1 MRAPTD
7 RKAAGAAA
15 SALGLGL
22 VILAAGHLLLY
33 VVLTAD
39 ARSALASANEQHE
52 PAQLANAQDPGHPPQ
67 PGTEAYSTWLRSYEL
82 WFASK
87 DYAVH
92 GRHETL
98 VKTGMILSFLIG
110 LGLLG
115 QGWIRASRRPGVPQG
130 SSGRARGRRP
140 ARVVPLRPVGQRVAA
155 RPSAT
160 RPIAVRP
167 IAIAGGATR
176 HRKSA

>member
-1 MRAPTD
+1 MRAPSD
-7 RKAAGAAA
+7 HKAAGAAA

-39 ARSALASANEQHE
+39 ARSALASASEQHE
-52 PAQLANAQDPGHPPQ
+52 PAQLVGAKDPGHPPQ

-115 QGWIRASRRPGVPQG
+115 QGWMRASRRQSAPQSG
-130 SSGRARGRRP
+130 SGRARSRRP
-140 ARVVPLRPVGQRVAA
+140 ARVVPLRPVGQPVAA
-155 RPSAT
+155 

-167 IAIAGGATR
+167 IAIARAETR

>member
-1 MRAPTD
+1 MRAPSD
-7 RKAAGAAA
+7 RTAASAAA

-22 VILAAGHLLLY
+22 LVLAAGHLLLY

-39 ARSALASANEQHE
+39 ARAGIASATEHHELAQLASAK
-52 PAQLANAQDPGHPPQ
+52 DPGHPPQ
-67 PGTEAYSTWLRSYEL
+67 PGTEAYSSWLRSYEL
-82 WFASK
+82 WFAAK

-98 VKTGMILSFLIG
+98 VKGGMIVSFLVG

-115 QGWIRASRRPGVPQG
+115 KGWMRATRRRNAPPQQRRNQ
-130 SSGRARGRRP
+130 SRGRRP
-140 ARVVPLRPVGQRVAA
+140 ARVVPLRPVA
-155 RPSAT
+155 RPV
-160 RPIAVRP
+160 AVRP
-167 IAIAGGATR
+167 IMVARQETR